1 MNLRNTIRKKITAF
15 IDRKKIT
22 AFIDRKKITDIMI
35 LR

>member
-15 IDRKKIT
+15 IYRKKIT
-22 AFIDRKKITDIMI
+22 AFIYRKKITDIMI